1 MHTTETT
8 QVMEA
13 LSANEVI
20 CTCVRQV
27 FRQHRG
33 TQKRTSQ
40 SSQCPSWPAPT
51 GEPRLLHLAGR
62 AIQSGPKK
70 PVDPDTSKKL
80 GREALADSRRY
91 FFFFAGLSDFS
102 DFSDFLA
109 FSGLLSAF
117 FADFLGSASFFFS
130 FLSEDLESVEA
141 AADFFAGDDFLSFK
155 SLLAFEAS
163 PLLFFSSLA
172 TLITSR
178 SVPILAHGLCDY
190 SQANH

>member
-1 MHTTETT
+1 MPKLANTHRYAT
-8 QVMEA
+8 
-13 LSANEVI
+13 SAAPRGPRHS
-20 CTCVRQV
+20 VRTKQASRSRHV
-27 FRQHRG
+27 
-33 TQKRTSQ
+33 
-40 SSQCPSWPAPT
+40 
-51 GEPRLLHLAGR
+51 E
-62 AIQSGPKK
+62 
-70 PVDPDTSKKL
+70 KL